1 MNALILCGGKGERL
15 RPLTNNIPKPMI
27 QVNQKPI
34 LWYILKQ
41 LENIILNKIYIGV
54 GYKSEVIKNYF
65 SNHTFNMNI
74 ELIDNGDVDIIDR
87 VKAITEID
95 SSNDLFLLYGD
106 TISDLNLINLI
117 EKSKLSS
124 NYGTITIWPMTTSF
138 GIVEFDNNDTV
149 FQFKEKPKLD
159 VWINI
164 GYFIMKKEIFQ
175 YLTDFIKFEDFL
187 KFCAKN
193 KLINVYKHEGE
204 HFTVNTVVEL
214 QIVEKNI
221 HKIFKFN

>member
-41 LENIILNKIYIGV
+41 LENIILNQVFIGV
-54 GYKSEVIKNYF
+54 GYKSEVIKSYF
-65 SNHTFNMNI
+65 SIHKFNMDIN
-74 ELIDNGDVDIIDR
+74 LIDNGDVDIIDR
-87 VKAITEID
+87 VKAITMID
-95 SSNDLFLLYGD
+95 PNNDLFLLYGD
-106 TISDLNLINLI
+106 TISDINLNSLI
-117 EKSKLSS
+117 EKSNISS
-124 NYGTITIWPMTTSF
+124 NYGTITIWPLTTSF

-149 FQFKEKPKLD
+149 YQFKEKPKLD

-164 GYFIMKKEIFQ
+164 GYFIMKTENFQ
-175 YLTDFIKFEDFL
+175 YLADFKKFEDFL
-187 KFCAKN
+187 KFCAIN